1 MSGLY
6 LPEVLFGEVFEFLT
20 KIKLCTVQY
29 LYTLIF
35 MQLTKSLCRRIAAG
49 VLMFS
54 AILHVVYF
62 ALVVSGAVED
72 TRSSPTN
79 NAMVVITIVFFISS
93 SLYIVWKSGG
103 NIWLPLFVTIV
114 NFLFTLMIIALLMNP
129 PMVAPVAWLVVW
141 LFTDF
146 ACFATN
152 FWLCWVERSKFPCVK
167 GSEQYSEQDE
177 ADVAAA

>member
-1 MSGLY
+1 
-6 LPEVLFGEVFEFLT
+6 
-20 KIKLCTVQY
+20 
-29 LYTLIF
+29 
-35 MQLTKSLCRRIAAG
+35 MQLTKSLCRRIAAS
-49 VLMFS
+49 VLIFS
-54 AILHVVYF
+54 AVLHVVYF

-79 NAMVVITIVFFISS
+79 NAMVVTTIFFFIFS
-93 SLYIVWKSGG
+93 SLYIVAGALEG

-114 NFLFTLMIIALLMNP
+114 NFFFTLMIIALLMNP

-146 ACFATN
+146 ACFATS

-167 GSEQYSEQDE
+167 GSEQYSKQDE
-177 ADVAAA
+177 ADVTAV

>member
-1 MSGLY
+1 
-6 LPEVLFGEVFEFLT
+6 
-20 KIKLCTVQY
+20 
-29 LYTLIF
+29 

-49 VLMFS
+49 VLIFS
-54 AILHVVYF
+54 AVLHVVYF

-79 NAMVVITIVFFISS
+79 NAMVVTTIFFFIFS
-93 SLYIVWKSGG
+93 SLYIVAGALEG

-114 NFLFTLMIIALLMNP
+114 NFFFTLMIIALLMNP
-129 PMVAPVAWLVVW
+129 PAPVAWLVVW

-146 ACFATN
+146 ACFATS

-167 GSEQYSEQDE
+167 GSEQYSKQDE
-177 ADVAAA
+177 ADVAAV